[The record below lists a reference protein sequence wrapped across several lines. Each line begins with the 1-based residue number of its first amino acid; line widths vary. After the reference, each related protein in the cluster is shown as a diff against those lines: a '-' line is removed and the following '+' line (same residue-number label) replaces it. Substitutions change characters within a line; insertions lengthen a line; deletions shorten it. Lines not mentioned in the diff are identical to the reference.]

1 MISEQQAYLSRSLSL
16 LASLN
21 HGSGQ
26 KGLQDR
32 SPQPGL
38 EPFLGG
44 KDHTEEKRFVSEPQH
59 LTQDLLLST
68 TLGRNDSNDVDH
80 TDCESVGSPGK
91 TSTEI
96 AESTH
101 MTGTAPQVAAPF
113 LLPFSMVAAST
124 AGAMPGGFLL
134 GGQHGGAAPQQGFLL
149 SHPCSGS
156 RRPPRTDG
164 SHDGRN
170 RPTGNVA
177 ASIASKHSWC
187 TTTAIVCHGPGSF
200 GSCWV
205 HRAGVSS
212 RLCHQARLFSFCIEP
227 HSGKLAVPRRH
238 STGCWRRCNP
248 SPSHGYTSASGECS
262 RTSYCGNDWQSSPAS
277 TWSTRPHDSFLQANT
292 APRVGC
298 GDVDGVNLEE
308 IREFARTFKI
318 RRLSLGLTQTQV
330 GQALSAAQ
338 GPAYSQSAI
347 CRFEKLD
354 ITPKSA
360 QKIKPVLERWMAE
373 AEARQQ
379 AGIGSLGNITS
390 GSSRSGGDG
399 GDGAGGVCCDGGTAS
414 GIGTTSIMTTGM
426 RDSLKKR
433 KRRTSFTPQA
443 LELLH
448 VHFERNTHPSGHE
461 MTEIAEQLHYDRE
474 VIRVWFC
481 NKRQA
486 LKNTIKRLKQS
497 DRTPSTLQSTAKA
510 SAIPQSNS
518 SFNAGNF
525 ITAPPH
531 KVTTTGSTGGSA
543 RPHPDV
549 GSVGIAT
556 FQATSVNDTITCS
569 AQQGSST
576 LTATSFRAD
585 YSSGMLNTSTQNLA
599 TLGSTCANA
608 QSINA
613 IPLDSNPA
621 ICNLSSSAKSLRSCS
636 SSMQN
641 ITQFGIKPVAS
652 INAMPSSLLTSNIL
666 GLSSTPLS
674 CPSSDL
680 PVPTLTIRMPTPAD
694 VPLSPV
700 LCHSFSIGEAI
711 ASDNASTASLLG
723 FRSST
728 PSAVG
733 AVQMSAIPSSNFF

>member
-1 MISEQQAYLSRSLSL
+1 MEEQLRSK
-16 LASLN
+16 ASCSAIPAVGL
-21 HGSGQ
+21 G
-26 KGLQDR
+26 GLQ
-32 SPQPGL
+32 
-38 EPFLGG
+38 E
-44 KDHTEEKRFVSEPQH
+44 
-59 LTQDLLLST
+59 LT
-68 TLGRNDSNDVDH
+68 
-80 TDCESVGSPGK
+80 
-91 TSTEI
+91 
-96 AESTH
+96 AA
-101 MTGTAPQVAAPF
+101 MTGGTGP
-113 LLPFSMVAAST
+113 L
-124 AGAMPGGFLL
+124 AMSP
-134 GGQHGGAAPQQGFLL
+134 
-149 SHPCSGS
+149 
-156 RRPPRTDG
+156 
-164 SHDGRN
+164 
-170 RPTGNVA
+170 
-177 ASIASKHSWC
+177 
-187 TTTAIVCHGPGSF
+187 
-200 GSCWV
+200 
-205 HRAGVSS
+205 
-212 RLCHQARLFSFCIEP
+212 HQ
-227 HSGKLAVPRRH
+227 
-238 STGCWRRCNP
+238 
-248 SPSHGYTSASGECS
+248 
-262 RTSYCGNDWQSSPAS
+262 
-277 TWSTRPHDSFLQANT
+277 LQANT
-292 APRVGC
+292 LGAQLQQLSAMGLGALGAVGSTGLVCPRGSATKLAFSPSVSNHTAGSLQFQGGIPLAAGGGATPLQAMATPQLLASAQGPVIAAMIGNRLLPVLGAPGLTTASCKPTQVSNPTSSPSLLNMVSSGQTVPSHCQPLAAPLCLPNVGHLMIAPRVGC